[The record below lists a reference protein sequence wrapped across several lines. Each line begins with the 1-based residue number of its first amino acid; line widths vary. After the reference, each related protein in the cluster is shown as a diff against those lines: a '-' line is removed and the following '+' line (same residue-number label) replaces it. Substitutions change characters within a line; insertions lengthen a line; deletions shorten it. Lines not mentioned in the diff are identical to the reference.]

1 MDLDDKRQYNEH
13 AQAVDGEA
21 QLQTL
26 VDNAPVVLSALD
38 DDGVVLLSEGR
49 GLDALGLEP
58 GELVG
63 DSVFDRYGD
72 APTVVRNARRA
83 LAGDSFTATEEVEG
97 VSFES
102 IYRPV
107 FGQRG
112 TVEWVARVSVDVTDR
127 RQYEETLAALH
138 GSTLALVD
146 AETKSE
152 VAERIVDAATDV
164 LDLTG
169 VVLFLF
175 DETTNCLEPVA
186 ASPDVEP
193 FVGEPPTYRPGSS
206 ITWHVFVE
214 GESRV
219 YGDVRESDL
228 VDNPDTRVRSG
239 LYIPLGS
246 HGVLVAISAER
257 DAFEEETID
266 LVTLFATNA
275 EVALDRVDYE
285 EMLRTRDDEL
295 QTQNDQLTRL
305 NELNGTIRELV
316 QRLIRADTREEIER
330 AVCERLTTVDRYGLA
345 WVGDADVVREEL
357 VPRTWAGGD
366 HSYLD
371 SVDRSLTP
379 EGGSTEPACVA
390 AATRELVAVDNV
402 AEGLRDDPWRQ
413 EALSRDYQSVLAV
426 PLVYEGFLYGVLTVY
441 AARLNAFDETTAAV
455 LRELGETIGYA
466 INTVE
471 TRRGVL
477 TDGTLELDIQL
488 AETDDLL
495 ARVARSVPCRLSLE
509 GIVPET
515 DTAVLFVT
523 VTDADVEEV
532 RAAFEELVS
541 VSAVRVVAEHDD
553 EGLLEVVTVGE
564 TLPGTLTRHGAVPK
578 SVTTTDDG
586 LRALV
591 HVAYDTDVRAFL
603 AMLREKYPDVELV
616 ARRDRE
622 RSLDP
627 GQGFAAEL
635 ERRLTDRQAE
645 VLKTAYCGGFFESPR
660 ESTGEELG
668 ASLGI
673 TQPTFNHHLRA
684 GQRKLFDLLYD
695 GETGSLDE

>member
-1 MDLDDKRQYNEH
+1 MDTNHHRARTEL
-13 AQAVDGEA
+13 VDSEE

-26 VDNAPVVLSALD
+26 VDNAPIVLSALD
-38 DDGVVLLSEGR
+38 ADGVVLLSEGK
-49 GLDALGLEP
+49 GLDTLGLEP

-63 DSVFDRYGD
+63 ESVFDRYGD
-72 APTVVRNARRA
+72 APSVVRNVQRA
-83 LAGDSFTATEEVEG
+83 LAGDSFTATEEVDG

-102 IYRPV
+102 TYRPV
-107 FGQRG
+107 FGSKQ
-112 TVEWVARVSVDVTDR
+112 TVEWVLRVSVDVTDR

-146 AETKSE
+146 AETKGE
-152 VAERIVDAATDV
+152 VADRIVEAATDV

-206 ITWHVFVE
+206 ITWHVFAE

-219 YGDVRESDL
+219 YGDVRESEF

-285 EMLRTRDDEL
+285 ETLRARDAEL
-295 QTQNDQLTRL
+295 QAQNDQLTRL

-316 QRLIRADTREEIER
+316 GTLIRADTREEIER

-371 SVDRSLTP
+371 SVDRSLAP
-379 EGGSTEPACVA
+379 AEGSTEPACLA
-390 AATRELVAVDNV
+390 ASTRELVAVDNV
-402 AEGLRDDPWRQ
+402 AEGLRDEPWRK

-426 PLVYEGFLYGVLTVY
+426 PIVYEEFLYGVLTVY
-441 AARLNAFDETTAAV
+441 AARLNAFDETTRAV
-455 LRELGETIGYA
+455 FSELGETIGYA

-477 TDGTLELDIQL
+477 TDGTLELDIRL
-488 AETDDLL
+488 SETDDLL
-495 ARVARSVPCRLSLE
+495 ARVARSVPCQLELE
-509 GIVPET
+509 GIVPEA
-515 DTAVLFVT
+515 DAAVLFLT
-523 VTDADVEEV
+523 VADTPVDDV
-532 RAAFEELVS
+532 VAVFDDLVS
-541 VSAVRVVAEHDD
+541 VSAVRVVAERED
-553 EGLLEVVTVGE
+553 EGLLEVVTTGE
-564 TLPGTLTRHGAVPK
+564 TLAGTLTRHGAVPK
-578 SVTTTDDG
+578 TVTATVDG

-591 HVAYDTDVRAFL
+591 HVAYDTDVRGFL
-603 AMLREKYPDVELV
+603 EMLREKYPDVELV
-616 ARRDRE
+616 ARRDRQ
-622 RSLDP
+622 RSFDP
-627 GQGFAAEL
+627 EQGFAAEL
-635 ERRLTDRQAE
+635 DRRLTDRQAE

-684 GQRKLFDLLYD
+684 SQRKLFDLLYD
-695 GETGSLDE
+695 GDGEHLDT